1 MQNIVGS
8 QGAFELLVRA
18 IVLLTA
24 IPIHEF
30 AHAFVADKLGDPT
43 ARNLGR
49 LTINPLA
56 HLDLFG
62 SLLMLL
68 TGFGWAKPVPVSAG
82 NFKNV
87 KRDMAITSLAGPVS
101 NLLLALLSMVAFK
114 GILLL
119 GSVGV
124 LEGISPNVVY
134 AMTQMLLIMLSIN
147 ISLALFN
154 LLPVP
159 PLDGSRLLT
168 ALLPYKLYYGVMK
181 YERIIMAVLF
191 VGLLTGVL
199 SVPLNAASHWMLGA
213 LDFLTGFMGRVV
225 P

>member
-1 MQNIVGS
+1 MKNIVGS